1 MTLSKAVTG
10 MPYRMENYSIHDMNY
25 IIKRVQSE
33 KFRRDAVVI
42 YAGEEGSGKTTKMCQ
57 DAYYVAKQ
65 QQLPFSLEENFY
77 FTPTQVIEVINAAK
91 KPAGTPVC
99 YDEGITGLLA
109 RLGNSRD
116 NTDLQI
122 MFSTCRSKRY
132 PIFICI
138 PRFRELPEWMAIDRS
153 IALYEVYNKRV
164 GDEPEHPGF
173 YKGYDKRNK
182 QTYWWLQKA
191 RRYDQIREKVTT
203 TQEGMF
209 GGWPFSERSEN
220 SPFTYSEYETYKRKC
235 IREWGV
241 KKRADRDWKMRQL
254 LIVKNLEVKG
264 WSNTEIAVLMGIHP
278 RTVGGLLEE
287 VHAGVL
293 DV

>member
-91 KPAGTPVC
+91 KPEGTPVC

-109 RLGNSRD
+109 RVGNSRD

-132 PIFICI
+132 PIFIC
-138 PRFRELPEWMAIDRS
+138 
-153 IALYEVYNKRV
+153 
-164 GDEPEHPGF
+164 
-173 YKGYDKRNK
+173 
-182 QTYWWLQKA
+182 
-191 RRYDQIREKVTT
+191 
-203 TQEGMF
+203 
-209 GGWPFSERSEN
+209 
-220 SPFTYSEYETYKRKC
+220 
-235 IREWGV
+235 
-241 KKRADRDWKMRQL
+241 
-254 LIVKNLEVKG
+254 
-264 WSNTEIAVLMGIHP
+264 
-278 RTVGGLLEE
+278 
-287 VHAGVL
+287 
-293 DV
+293 